1 MSLEVLFGSIY
12 VLAMAIPLWSLT
24 QLNRFLAE
32 TRSIADQAC
41 LERFK
46 TLARAQMYLALSVI
60 VLMVGGALA
69 GVAVIMRHGLD
80 GIVVVI
86 ATNMVVL
93 GLGLYHK
100 KVEARARSLQA
111 GSEALAT
118 EYRRVCGTW
127 VTKALPDF

>member
-1 MSLEVLFGSIY
+1 MSLEVLFGSVY
-12 VLAMAIPLWSLT
+12 VLAVAIPLWSLT

-46 TLARAQMYLALSVI
+46 TLARAQMYLALSVM

-69 GVAVIMRHGLD
+69 GVVVIMRHGLD
-80 GIVVVI
+80 GVVVVI
-86 ATNMVVL
+86 ATSMLLL